1 MLYLIGRKE
10 ISLHILDKKT
20 EEEDFLSK
28 KQYERAR
35 SLNPPSSYDSQNS
48 SILDLDLQSIDPF
61 ELSRYNISEDV
72 HNVSLQDNSPY
83 IYKHLQQLEERR
95 RSSPFDIS
103 IYDDPLSMDDPSYD
117 YNNIQNDS
125 FLGIN
130 FVPSIQKKRIHRNPG
145 IDSCILCKLDLPP
158 LAKGNKIERD
168 LAIDLAS
175 IYLYI
180 HIFLFLCQFAVDSL
194 IKELQKTPFFNWSS
208 DVPILLCFA
217 YLLVDS

>member
-28 KQYERAR
+28 KQYEKAR

-83 IYKHLQQLEERR
+83 IYKHLQQSEERR

-117 YNNIQNDS
+117 YNNIHMLIKANICS
-125 FLGIN
+125 
-130 FVPSIQKKRIHRNPG
+130 PQKKRI
-145 IDSCILCKLDLPP
+145 SKCQSTYCSLPM
-158 LAKGNKIERD
+158 
-168 LAIDLAS
+168 S
-175 IYLYI
+175 IGQYSMNLHFVLFHLVYVHPQIPTGRIGWTIYPRYI
-180 HIFLFLCQFAVDSL
+180 VVMICV
-194 IKELQKTPFFNWSS
+194 
-208 DVPILLCFA
+208 LLENGE
-217 YLLVDS
+217 